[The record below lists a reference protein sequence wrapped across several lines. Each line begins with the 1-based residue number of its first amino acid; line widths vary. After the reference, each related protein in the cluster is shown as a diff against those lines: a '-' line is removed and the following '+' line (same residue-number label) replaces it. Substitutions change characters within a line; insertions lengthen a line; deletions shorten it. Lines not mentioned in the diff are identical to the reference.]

1 MLANAIT
8 HADLGALELN
18 NAESN
23 TVDIEHDIR
32 TVGVLALDRDLFG
45 HHKMVS
51 FRVLPVDKPDR
62 FEVLRD
68 AALDLHPVTKQAIHS
83 SVGIVE

>member
-18 NAESN
+18 GPEGDA
-23 TVDIEHDIR
+23 VDIEHDIR
-32 TVGVLALDRDLFG
+32 TFGVLALDRDLFS
-45 HHKMVS
+45 HHEVVG
-51 FRVLPVDKPDR
+51 FRVFPVDKPDR

-68 AALDLHPVTKQAIHS
+68 AALDLHPVTEQAIHPA
-83 SVGIVE
+83 VGIVE